1 MDETERVRRE
11 RWLRG
16 AVLGG
21 DEAAWRAWYEEH
33 CAALEAYVH
42 WRCGGLRDLAEEVLQ
57 DTWLTA
63 VRAMRRFCPEAG
75 SFRQWLFGVAANTVR
90 NHVRAWRR
98 RSRRQR
104 AITSPASLPDASTN
118 GDEIEA
124 RAQVVAQALAALPE
138 RYEQVL
144 RAKYLE
150 QQSVEAIAAAWG
162 DTPKAIES
170 LLTRAREAFR
180 EAYAVEDMR

>member
-1 MDETERVRRE
+1 MDERERVRRE
-11 RWLRG
+11 RWLRD

-33 CAALEAYVH
+33 CAVLEAYIH
-42 WRCGGLRDLAEEVLQ
+42 WRCGGLHDLAEEVLQ

-63 VRAMRRFCPEAG
+63 VRAMRRFCPETG
-75 SFRQWLFGVAANTVR
+75 SFRRWLFGVAANMVR
-90 NHVRAWRR
+90 NQVRAWRR
-98 RSRRQR
+98 RGRRQR
-104 AITSPASLPDASTN
+104 AIASPESLADGSTN
-118 GDEIEA
+118 GDKTEA
-124 RAQVVAQALAALPE
+124 RAQAVAQALAALPE

-144 RAKYLE
+144 RAKYLD
-150 QQSVEAIAAAWG
+150 QQSVEAIAAVWG

-180 EAYAVEDMR
+180 EAYTVEEVR